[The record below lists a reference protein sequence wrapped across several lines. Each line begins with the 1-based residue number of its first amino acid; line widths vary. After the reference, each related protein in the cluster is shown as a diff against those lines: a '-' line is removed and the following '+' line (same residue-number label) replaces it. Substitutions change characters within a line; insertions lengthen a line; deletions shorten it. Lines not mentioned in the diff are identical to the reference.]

1 YRSRNY
7 RPGSMRKVRR
17 RAVFKNGDC
26 NVLQKNLTKRRL
38 RFLQDMYTTLVDSQ
52 WRWTLLAFA
61 LSFILS
67 WLLFAVLWW
76 LIMYTHGDLEELHL
90 PHNQEES
97 GWQPCVSAINGF
109 TSCFLF

>member
-1 YRSRNY
+1 
-7 RPGSMRKVRR
+7 MRRVRR

-26 NVLQKNLTKRRL
+26 NVVQKHLQRRRV
-38 RFLQDMYTTLVDSQ
+38 RFLQDMYTTMVDWQ

-67 WLLFAVLWW
+67 WLFFALIWW

-90 PHNQEES
+90 PHNQGELR
-97 GWQPCVSAINGF
+97 SAIII
-109 TSCFLF
+109 SDKLIVW